1 MVFRGL
7 SSLFPSRS
15 FSEKARQGGVRGG
28 EQYALGWMFSG
39 RAFYDWRALRGFYG
53 SAQPILGEYGACGKG
68 GISTMK
74 TLLQVLVRR
83 GSVELGAGWG

>member
-1 MVFRGL
+1 
-7 SSLFPSRS
+7 
-15 FSEKARQGGVRGG
+15 
-28 EQYALGWMFSG
+28 MFSG
-39 RAFYDWRALRGFYG
+39 RAFYDGARFEAFMEARNPSW
-53 SAQPILGEYGACGKG
+53 GEYGACGKG